1 MNDQNELKVS
11 LELFEGPMDLLLYLI
26 KKNHIEIT
34 DIPIATVLEQYL
46 EYLELMRLCDVNVA
60 SEYMVI
66 AATLIQIKARMLIP
80 QNENA
85 QQEDEEDPRDE
96 LVRRLME
103 YQKFKEAAQFLR
115 EKEINMQKHVTR
127 SESISDYRPEK
138 SNLKVSMFDLMTA
151 FKEALKNIPKDVF
164 FEVMKDEYTVEE
176 KREFI
181 AELIIEQ
188 DRVNL
193 TELFGRCRTK
203 MELISTFLAVLE
215 LVKMKKIDTVQ
226 DGLFGGIVLMKKE
239 VDDTQALENQEIE
252 AEEIDEENESEDE
265 AQEETVDE
273 ELYADD
279 DELLDEK

>member
-1 MNDQNELKVS
+1 MKDQNELKVN

-26 KKNHIEIT
+26 KKHHLDIT

-46 EYLELMRLCDVNVA
+46 EYLELMRLCDVNIA

-85 QQEDEEDPRDE
+85 QEEDEEDPRDE
-96 LVRRLME
+96 LMRKLLE
-103 YQKFKEAAQFLR
+103 YQKFKEVAGFLR
-115 EKEINMQKHVTR
+115 EKEIDMQKHVTR
-127 SESISDYRPEK
+127 DESIQDYRPEGMQIK
-138 SNLKVSMFDLMTA
+138 TSMFDLMTA
-151 FKEALKNIPKDVF
+151 FKEALKNIPKDMF

-181 AELIIEQ
+181 AELILEK

-193 TELFGRCRTK
+193 TELFSRCRTK

-226 DGLFGGIVLMKKE
+226 NELFAGIVLVRKE
-239 VDDTQALENQEIE
+239 SVEDTDAHEQELLEE
-252 AEEIDEENESEDE
+252 DSEDE
-265 AQEETVDE
+265 DQSKADNEDE
-273 ELYADD
+273 ESIYDEDD
-279 DELLDEK
+279 DFLDEE